1 MADTDVEISRG
12 HSAARLLGDPLI
24 AEAFDLI
31 RAEYI
36 SAWETA
42 PVRDVEGRERIWA
55 HLQALG
61 KVKAHL
67 ETVVAT
73 GKMAEKQKNEMTGK
87 RRFF

>member
-1 MADTDVEISRG
+1 MADPDIDIARG
-12 HSAARLLGDPLI
+12 HNAARLLNDPLV

-36 SAWETA
+36 AAWENA
-42 PVRDVEGRERIWA
+42 PARDTEGRERIWA

-67 ETVVAT
+67 STVVAT
-73 GKMAEKQKNEMTGK
+73 GKMTEKQRDDMVGK
-87 RRFF
+87 KRFF

>member
-1 MADTDVEISRG
+1 MADTDVEIARG

-36 SAWETA
+36 SAWEAA

-67 ETVVAT
+67 ETVVNT
-73 GKMAEKQKNEMTGK
+73 GKMAEKQKNELSGK